1 MAYER
6 DYKVTASLHD
16 AYKVY
21 KKLYKDIK
29 DRRKFLDIAYD
40 INKCLSDM
48 IIRDSLEYR
57 LPERMGF
64 LRIKKKKQKLIII
77 NGRISPKKNI
87 IDWENTWKLWK
98 EMYQDKS
105 WKEIKKMKGKQVLF
119 QTNRHTDGEIMKW
132 YWRKGSGVKNSTVYV
147 FDVVK
152 GGIVENK
159 YTGRLGLAWWIKS
172 DDKTNDYY
180 F

>member
-21 KKLYKDIK
+21 KKLHFGI
-29 DRRKFLDIAYD
+29 DRRQFLDIAYD
-40 INKCLSDM
+40 INKTISDM
-48 IIRDSLEYR
+48 IIKESLEYR

-64 LRIKKKKQKLIII
+64 LRIKKKKQKLKLV
-77 NGRISPKKNI
+77 NGKISPKKNV
-87 IDWENTWKLWK
+87 IDWENTWKYWQ
-98 EMYQDKS
+98 ECYPDKT
-105 WKEIKKMKGKQVLF
+105 WKEIKQIKGKQVLF
-119 QTNRHTDGEIMKW
+119 QTNPHTDGEIMKW

-152 GGIVENK
+152 GGIVDNK
-159 YTGRLGLAWWIKS
+159 NIGRLGLAWWIKS